1 MSKNESAKRRLHEL
15 ISKENT
21 ESAKC
26 LFKTAFSAKSDRYGV
41 LESLIGKGNG
51 KLRRDD
57 SILFRKA
64 IVDLFRW
71 EDLKDQKSLLF
82 LLIKKGFTDEL
93 NEIANKYVCDNI
105 LLEIEDMASIMRS
118 ILSINGDINLVR
130 FASLFILER
139 ASLLIDSSKNIE
151 NPEHLGNFKS
161 RLKCNKYIFG
171 DSLKRFI
178 LFMNTG
184 ELPEIEDIKRAITLV
199 AKVSG
204 VNNVRANL
212 INSLSSGD
220 TETLMRKMEV
230 IFHFTEIEGN
240 KSAPQKQLVADIY
253 SGARVKDIDGK
264 LTSESMIAFIEH
276 YKTLRKIPLNESI
289 NEIEEIFDD
298 RLKKGLSPNS
308 FNERLMVYNQA
319 KNFLLINNIVNN
331 EGRIVERRRKS
342 RNLI

>member
-1 MSKNESAKRRLHEL
+1 MSKNESAKRRLHKL
-15 ISKENT
+15 ILKNDI
-21 ESAKC
+21 ESAKY
-26 LFKTAFSAKSDRYGV
+26 LFKTVFSAKRDRYGV
-41 LESLIGKGNG
+41 LESLIGKGNL
-51 KLRRDD
+51 KRDD

-71 EDLKDQKSLLF
+71 EDLKDQKSLLL

-130 FASLFILER
+130 LASLFILER
-139 ASLLIDSSKNIE
+139 TSILVDSSKCIE
-151 NPEHLGNFKS
+151 DPEKLENFNR
-161 RLKCNKYIFG
+161 RLKANKYIFG

-204 VNNVRANL
+204 INSVRGGL
-212 INSLSSGD
+212 IDSLSSSD
-220 TETLMRKMEV
+220 TETLKHKMEV
-230 IFHFTEIEGN
+230 IFHFTELEGN
-240 KSAPQKQLVADIY
+240 KSAPDKRLVADIY
-253 SGARVKDIDGK
+253 SGARIKDGDGN
-264 LTSESMIAFIEH
+264 LTSENMIAFIEH
-276 YKTLRKIPLNESI
+276 YKTLRMIPLSESI

-298 RLKKGLSPNS
+298 RLKKGLSPSS

-319 KNFLLINNIVNN
+319 KNSLLINDVTNN
-331 EGRIVERRRKS
+331 EVQLIAGRQKS

>member
-1 MSKNESAKRRLHEL
+1 MSKNESAKRRLHAL
-15 ISKENT
+15 ISNENI

-26 LFKTAFSAKSDRYGV
+26 LFKTAFSAKGDRYGV
-41 LESLIGKGNG
+41 LESLIGKGNL
-51 KLRRDD
+51 KRDD
-57 SILFRKA
+57 SILFRKS

-118 ILSINGDINLVR
+118 ITGISGDINLVR
-130 FASLFILER
+130 LASLFILER
-139 ASLLIDSSKNIE
+139 TSVLVDSSKCIE
-151 NPEHLGNFKS
+151 DPEKLENFNR
-161 RLKCNKYIFG
+161 RLKANKYIFG
-171 DSLKRFI
+171 ESLKHFI

-184 ELPEIEDIKRAITLV
+184 ELPEIETIKRAMTLV

-204 VNNVRANL
+204 VNNVRKAL
-212 INSLSSGD
+212 TNSLSSGD

-230 IFHFTEIEGN
+230 IFHFAEIEGN
-240 KSAPQKQLVADIY
+240 KPAPHKRLVADIY
-253 SGARVKDIDGK
+253 SGARVKDIDWK

-276 YKTLRKIPLNESI
+276 YKTLRRIPLNESI
-289 NEIEEIFDD
+289 DEIEEIFDD
-298 RLKKGLSPNS
+298 RLKKAISPNS

-319 KNFLLINNIVNN
+319 KNFLLINDIVNN